1 MQPNVVDPRAVYRA
15 EKAKRQSKQ
24 AVSPVAA
31 KKPPGSEQGSQRR
44 QGPVS
49 SAAVRRWVERDGWS
63 RARVTIAQ
71 PERLK
76 NLLWRGIAEVTL
88 SFGEQRP
95 RAVLMA
101 SRIVGIPQP
110 TLWQVLNGRTVVLAT
125 TLRRLRR
132 LAPLGT
138 SDTEWREIVYSRDL
152 RAYERT
158 IEHALEV
165 YASGFGTRRP
175 LQLLR
180 PPARSALKEFER
192 WAVGSGYHPARVLL
206 ALRHITAP
214 LTFARRSLEARTLT
228 AEAERQVVRLGIRRE
243 TILLGRAPR
252 F

>member
-1 MQPNVVDPRAVYRA
+1 MQPNAVDPRAIYRA
-15 EKAKRQSKQ
+15 EKAKRRSQQ
-24 AVSPVAA
+24 ADSPVAA
-31 KKPPGSEQGSQRR
+31 KKPPRSEQGSQRR

-49 SAAVRRWVERDGWS
+49 S

-71 PERLK
+71 PERLR
-76 NLLWRGIAEVTL
+76 NLLWRGIAEATL
-88 SFGEQRP
+88 SDSVRP
-95 RAVLMA
+95 RRATLEA
-101 SRIVGIPQP
+101 AKIVGIPQP

-138 SDTEWREIVYSRDL
+138 SDSEWHEIVYSRGL

-165 YASGFGTRRP
+165 YANGFGTRKP

-180 PPARSALKEFER
+180 PPARAVLKEFER
-192 WAVGSGYHPARVLL
+192 WAINSGHHPARVLL

-214 LTFARRSLEARTLT
+214 LTFARRSLEALTLT
-228 AEAERQVVRLGIRRE
+228 AEAERQVVRLGISRE